1 MLAEE
6 KVWITEDPPAFTNQ
20 TLNITLPCMNF
31 PQVRMRRL
39 RATPQMRNLVRETRV
54 DIADLIA
61 PLFIVPGTGVKK
73 EISSLANQYHLSVD
87 RCTEQALMLRDLGVQ
102 AVLLFGIPEH
112 KDARGSS
119 ACDDHGV
126 IQRAAEAIKRQVP
139 GLMVISDL
147 CYCEYTDHGHC
158 GIISNNDVDN
168 DATIE
173 ILQAQALSHARAGI
187 DMIAPSGMMDGMI
200 SGLRSALDSNG
211 FSSMPIMSYSAKFAS
226 SFYGPFR
233 EAVASAPSFGDRR
246 TYQMDPANTREALR
260 EVALDVEEGAD
271 MLMVKPA
278 LAFLDII
285 RLVRDRFDLP
295 LAAYNVSGEYAMVKS
310 AAAKGWIDGDR
321 VMMEMLLS
329 IKRAGAD
336 MIITYFAE
344 DFARVS
350 AQSA

>member
-1 MLAEE
+1 MS
-6 KVWITEDPPAFTNQ
+6 
-20 TLNITLPCMNF
+20 F

-54 DIADLIA
+54 EISDLIA
-61 PLFIVPGTGVKK
+61 PLFIVPGSGVKK

-87 RCTEQALMLRDLGVQ
+87 QSVIHARMLRDLGIQ
-102 AVLLFGIPEH
+102 AVLLFGIPES

-119 ACDDHGV
+119 ACDSDGV
-126 IQRAAEAIKRQVP
+126 VQRAAEAIKKQVSD
-139 GLMVISDL
+139 LMVISDL

-158 GIISNNDVDN
+158 GIITNGDVDN
-168 DATIE
+168 DQTIT
-173 ILQAQALSHARAGI
+173 ILQEQALSHARAGI

-200 SGLRSALDSNG
+200 AGLRSGLDQGG
-211 FSSMPIMSYSAKFAS
+211 FPNLPIMSYSAKFAS

-233 EAVASAPSFGDRR
+233 EAAGSTPSFGDRR

-271 MLMVKPA
+271 MIMVKPA

-295 LAAYNVSGEYAMVKS
+295 LAAYNVSGEYAMVK
-310 AAAKGWIDGDR
+310 AAASKGWIDGDR
-321 VMMEMLLS
+321 VMLEMLLS

-350 AQSA
+350 TAP